1 MTDKNQALAGRFN
14 LLPMDGVIF
23 GPGTVD
29 QLGAECDRLGMT
41 KILLVISPSLAKTT
55 DIEQRLERALG
66 DRIVQTYSGSQPHVP
81 DTVVLEAAAEARE
94 LGVNGLLA
102 VGGGSPID
110 LSKAINLCLAQNV
123 RTREE
128 LLDYAVK
135 FTYPDQIVVPA
146 VTGKALPQIFVSTT
160 LSAGEF
166 TNITGITD
174 TVDLVKNLYI
184 DNALT
189 AKLVIHD
196 AELVQNTPRD
206 LWASTG
212 MRAVDHCVEALC
224 STSKQPMTD
233 ALCSD
238 GLRRLAKY
246 LPISAAD
253 PSDLHAASQC
263 QIGAWQSIFGLTNVT
278 LGLSHGVGHQLG
290 ARNGVPHGVTSC
302 VMLPTVLAYNYEHT
316 RDEQAHVAQIFAEA
330 LGVPVPEN
338 GAAGIVRQFIESL
351 GLPTTLSQVG
361 VTRDDFPFLARDAMQ
376 DMIVATNPRPL
387 QGEPD
392 VMKILEQAY

>member
-1 MTDKNQALAGRFN
+1 MTDSNQALAGRFN

-23 GPGTVD
+23 GPGTLE
-29 QLGAECDRLGMT
+29 QLPAECDRLGMT
-41 KILLVISPSLAKTT
+41 RILLVISPSLAKTT
-55 DIEQRLERALG
+55 DVQDRLQHLLG
-66 DRIVQTYSGSQPHVP
+66 DRIVHTYSGSQPHVP
-81 DTVVLEAAAEARE
+81 DTVVLDAAAEARE
-94 LGVNGLLA
+94 LGVDGLLA

-110 LSKAINLCLAQNV
+110 LSKAISLCLAEDI
-123 RTREE
+123 RTREA

-146 VTGKALPQIFVSTT
+146 VKGETLPQVVVSTT

-189 AKLVIHD
+189 ARLVIHD
-196 AELVQNTPRD
+196 AELVQHTPRD

-233 ALCSD
+233 ALCAD
-238 GLRRLAKY
+238 GLRRLVTY

-263 QIGAWQSIFGLTNVT
+263 QMGAWQSIFGLTNVT
-278 LGLSHGVGHQLG
+278 LGLSHGIGHQLG

-302 VMLPTVLAYNYEHT
+302 VMLPTVLSYNYDHT
-316 RDEQAHVAQIFAEA
+316 VEEQAHVARIFADA
-330 LGVPVPEN
+330 MGVPVPED
-338 GAAGIVRQFIESL
+338 GAAGIVRDFIESL
-351 GLPTTLSQVG
+351 GLPTTLSEVG

-387 QGEPD
+387 QGESD
-392 VMKILEQAY
+392 ALKVLEQAF